1 MFATV
6 KFVAEVISVKKDQED
21 KIIEGNPD
29 KIKFVTDSWK
39 FTRNINKKILIGI
52 CLKLSASDKK
62 KEPNQEDKQAWEEY
76 IKNPSDIYD
85 KDQNKLN
92 NIKRRERYR
101 FDLHGFTLDEAN
113 NKVKEI
119 IEHCVKNKFRE
130 LLLITGKGLHSTSDR
145 DAYISKNLGKLK
157 YSVPEFIK
165 TNSDLN
171 KLIVSIDDADKKDGG
186 EGAILIK
193 LKNL

>member
-1 MFATV
+1 MI
-6 KFVAEVISVKKDQED
+6 KKKDPSQED
-21 KIIEGNPD
+21 K
-29 KIKFVTDSWK
+29 KT
-39 FTRNINKKILIGI
+39 
-52 CLKLSASDKK
+52 
-62 KEPNQEDKQAWEEY
+62 WEEY

-85 KDQNKLN
+85 KDQGASNSVQ
-92 NIKRRERYR
+92 RRERYK

-119 IEHCVKNKFRE
+119 IEYCLKNKFKE
-130 LLLITGKGLHSTSDR
+130 LLLITGKGIHSTSDE

-165 TNSDLN
+165 TSELS
-171 KLIVSIDDADKKDGG
+171 KFIISINDAEKKDGG
-186 EGAILIK
+186 EGAIIIR

>member
-1 MFATV
+1 M
-6 KFVAEVISVKKDQED
+6 IKKKNPSQED
-21 KIIEGNPD
+21 K
-29 KIKFVTDSWK
+29 T
-39 FTRNINKKILIGI
+39 T
-52 CLKLSASDKK
+52 
-62 KEPNQEDKQAWEEY
+62 WEEY

-85 KDQNKLN
+85 KDQGAPSS
-92 NIKRRERYR
+92 IQRRERYK

-119 IEHCVKNKFRE
+119 IEYCLKNKFKE
-130 LLLITGKGLHSTSDR
+130 LLLITGKGIHSTSDE

-165 TNSDLN
+165 TSELR
-171 KLIVSIDDADKKDGG
+171 KFIISINDAEKKDGG
-186 EGAILIK
+186 EGAIIIR